1 MMQDDFKQNLITSK
15 PKRIISLV
23 PSITE
28 LLYHAGL
35 DEEVVGITKFCV
47 HPQEW
52 FRTKARVGGTKN
64 VHIEKV
70 KSLEPDLIIANKE
83 ENVKDQVEALQSIAP
98 VWVTD
103 INNFEDAI
111 SMIDMCGK
119 ITDRDENTSAIIQKI
134 KKSFEQLPIN
144 KTPVS
149 ALYLI
154 WRDPYMT
161 IGNDT
166 FIHDMLGKAGFINVY
181 ADYTRYPE
189 VPVEEM
195 IKINPQYVLLS
206 SEPFP
211 FKQKHIE
218 EIKQFLPDAHVMLVD
233 GEMFSW
239 YGSRMQFAAEYFKR
253 LSEPGFGGL

>member
-1 MMQDDFKQNLITSK
+1 M
-15 PKRIISLV
+15 
-23 PSITE
+23 
-28 LLYHAGL
+28 
-35 DEEVVGITKFCV
+35 
-47 HPQEW
+47 
-52 FRTKARVGGTKN
+52 
-64 VHIEKV
+64 
-70 KSLEPDLIIANKE
+70 
-83 ENVKDQVEALQSIAP
+83 
-98 VWVTD
+98 
-103 INNFEDAI
+103 
-111 SMIDMCGK
+111 
-119 ITDRDENTSAIIQKI
+119 
-134 KKSFEQLPIN
+134 
-144 KTPVS
+144 S

-239 YGSRMQFAAEYFKR
+239 YGSRMQFAAEYFKPR
-253 LSEPGFGGL
+253 TGSQQVAQVNFRNLIELDLREDFPSQHRADFVIIAKMGKGAVEKRFLVTTYKSIVREK